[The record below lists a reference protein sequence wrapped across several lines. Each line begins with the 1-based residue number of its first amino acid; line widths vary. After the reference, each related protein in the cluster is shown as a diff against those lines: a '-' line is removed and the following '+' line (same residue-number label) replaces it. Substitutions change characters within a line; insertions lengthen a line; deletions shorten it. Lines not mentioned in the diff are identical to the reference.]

1 MVVVSY
7 VLFLILSL
15 YLLLLLFL
23 FQGFYR
29 RAEASLGLADV
40 GSSEGKDVTKLYEE
54 SLKDFCKCYCVMTME
69 SDKVARVQQ
78 FCDAMIIAIS
88 LSKDWHK
95 ILIFCVK
102 NI

>member
-15 YLLLLLFL
+15 SLLLL

-88 LSKDWHK
+88 LSKNRHK